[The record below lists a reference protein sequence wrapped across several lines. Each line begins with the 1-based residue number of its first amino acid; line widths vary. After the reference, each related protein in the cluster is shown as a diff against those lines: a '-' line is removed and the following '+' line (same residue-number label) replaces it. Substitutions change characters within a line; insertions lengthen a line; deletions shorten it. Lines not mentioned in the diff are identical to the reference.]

1 MASVAG
7 KRTEGFD
14 EIIKC
19 ITRGDGIFITSHG
32 GPLSIRIDTAGQ
44 PSIGVVPHNILLV
57 FHTPMQAVVHSNTI
71 QDTENMRFYS
81 QANFFKTGMQPGSTI
96 TGTPENCYGADRYV
110 DPNIAEPIISPEEI
124 EEEKEKRK
132 KEEAKKE
139 EEEARKMA
147 EARGDDADDESSS
160 DDESDDESDEEREV
174 RFIFQTARLRLN
186 AMAPD
191 SEQNCPR
198 ELLYLDEEEISNDED
213 DEDDD
218 DEDDGDADDEDEE
231 DNGSD
236 MDISDS
242 DSDSDSD
249 DDDYQQD
256 WKNFIT
262 RGNTSTA
269 DYGFELLNH
278 IQVFVGS
285 GDPENPGAGDRYYSQ
300 NQAFDDDSMD
310 FDGYLIPAPRQ
321 DYRVPDGDRT
331 ATTLGE
337 LVEQFKDETIPYPLV
352 QYEGDDIKIAYT
364 KQNGETG
371 LRQVYHA
378 GARRHPYFNRA
389 MFGFSHMNYNTS
401 PPSKDPGNPL
411 AGKTIAEGAPAAL
424 PRTTDQ
430 MLQFLSQ
437 KHTAS
442 GKEGYLLVVV
452 NSCSPSKSISTYM
465 KTELQQLIG
474 QDDILSG
481 RRQSQMHRM
490 IENLKQR
497 NSCYWRGRA
506 NFSRIRG
513 GIPWVTPAGESASYP
528 TTAPVRPNPLLPHWE
543 GGNSQFTR
551 IDKEDRGFTH
561 RFIGELIAM
570 EREHRLKSLEA
581 GVENPP
587 PLYFNDHTLFCALFT
602 IASCDRRGTIMI
614 HLRQALSKFFGQDW
628 WIGHVKMWRDM
639 AKTQFEGVPLWIGG
653 AKKKRKKKTKRKRKK
668 NRKKRTRRRKK

>member
-1 MASVAG
+1 MASASG
-7 KRTEGFD
+7 KRTGGFP
-14 EIIKC
+14 EIIDC

-32 GPLSIRIDTAGQ
+32 GPLSISIDTVQQ

-124 EEEKEKRK
+124 EEEKEKRE
-132 KEEAKKE
+132 KEEAKKAAE
-139 EEEARKMA
+139 E
-147 EARGDDADDESSS
+147 GDDADDESSS
-160 DDESDDESDEEREV
+160 DEESDEEREV

-186 AMAPD
+186 AIAPD
-191 SEQNCPR
+191 SEQNCPK
-198 ELLYLDEEEISNDED
+198 EMLYLDQKEISDE
-213 DEDDD
+213 EDDD
-218 DEDDGDADDEDEE
+218 NGDEE
-231 DNGSD
+231 DDDEEDDDGSD
-236 MDISDS
+236 MDVSDS
-242 DSDSDSD
+242 DSDSDST
-249 DDDYQQD
+249 DYEQD
-256 WKNFIT
+256 FEDFMN
-262 RGNTSTA
+262 RGTTSTA

-278 IQVFVGS
+278 IQVFL
-285 GDPENPGAGDRYYSQ
+285 PGNHYYSQ

-310 FDGYLIPAPRQ
+310 FDGYLIPPPRQ

-331 ATTLGE
+331 ATNLGE
-337 LVEQFKDETIPYPLV
+337 LVEQFSNETIPYPLV

-437 KHTAS
+437 RHTQS
-442 GKEGYLLVVV
+442 GKEGLLLVVV

-465 KTELQQLIG
+465 KTELQKLIG
-474 QDDILSG
+474 QDDILSE
-481 RRQSQMHRM
+481 RRKAQMNQM
-490 IENLKQR
+490 VENLKLR
-497 NSCYWRGRA
+497 NECYWRGRA

-513 GIPWVTPAGESASYP
+513 GIPWVVSPSVVSAAYP

-543 GGNSQFTR
+543 GANSQFTR

-587 PLYFNDHTLFCALFT
+587 PLYFNDHKLFCALFT

-628 WIGHVKMWRDM
+628 WIGHVKMWHDM
-639 AKTQFEGVPLWIGG
+639 AKTQFEGVPLWRGG